1 MVNMLKKIILTAA
14 AVVSLGLPSFAQFI
28 TDQEFVQR
36 QLTCKD
42 VRQAAD

>member
-1 MVNMLKKIILTAA
+1 MLKKIILTAA
-14 AVVSLGLPSFAQFI
+14 AVVSSGLLPSFAQFI
-28 TDQEFVQR
+28 TDQKFVQR

>member
-1 MVNMLKKIILTAA
+1 MLEKIILAAA
-14 AVVSLGLPSFAQFI
+14 AVMSAGLLPSFAQFI
-28 TDQEFVQR
+28 TDQEFVER